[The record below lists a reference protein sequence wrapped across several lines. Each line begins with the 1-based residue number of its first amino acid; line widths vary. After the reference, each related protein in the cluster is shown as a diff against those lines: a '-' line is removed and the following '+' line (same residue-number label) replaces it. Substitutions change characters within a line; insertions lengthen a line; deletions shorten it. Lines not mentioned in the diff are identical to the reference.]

1 MTVSRRALPELTS
14 LALVLATVA
23 SGFLLAPSLP
33 ETMIVGWHFGL
44 DGELSVTR
52 GPRLLGL
59 TLLPALSVTAYL
71 CLRST
76 RLLLD
81 LEAAVRP
88 RYYEALV
95 HLVLGALA
103 FGQAWLLTVNLQ

>member
-1 MTVSRRALPELTS
+1 MTASRRVVPELTS

-23 SGFLLAPSLP
+23 PGFLLASSLP
-33 ETMIVGWHFGL
+33 ETMIVGWHLGI
-44 DGELSVTR
+44 DGEVSVTH

-59 TLLPALSVTAYL
+59 TMVPALSGTAYL
-71 CLRST
+71 CLRFA

-81 LEAAVRP
+81 PETAVRP

-95 HLVLGALA
+95 HLVLGGLA
-103 FGQAWLLTVNLQ
+103 VGQVWLLIANLQ